1 MNKAI
6 KTLIGVVGL
15 IALVNFSGCYYD
27 TEEALYPGNTDCDTT
42 SISYAVDVEPI
53 ILAKC
58 GYEGCHG
65 ANFPSANI
73 SLNNHANIVG
83 TVNANVLL
91 SSITHDGNASFM
103 PKNGNRLPECEILTI
118 QQWIYEG
125 QPNN

>member
-1 MNKAI
+1 MNNKVNILTVLA
-6 KTLIGVVGL
+6 GVFIFL
-15 IALVNFSGCYYD
+15 NFTGCYYD
-27 TEEALYPGNTDCDTT
+27 TEEALYHGTTDFHTT
-42 SISYAVDVEPI
+42 NISFAVDVEPI

-65 ANFPSANI
+65 ANFPAANI
-73 SLNNHANIVG
+73 SLNNHANMVG
-83 TVNANVLL
+83 TVNADVLL

-118 QQWIYEG
+118 QQWIHEG